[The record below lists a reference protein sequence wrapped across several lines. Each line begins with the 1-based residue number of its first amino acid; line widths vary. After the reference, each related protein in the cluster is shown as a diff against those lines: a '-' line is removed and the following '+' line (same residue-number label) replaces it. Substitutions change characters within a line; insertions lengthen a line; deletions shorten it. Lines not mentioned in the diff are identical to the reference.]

1 MRNRYIRFFVS
12 STFKDMKME
21 RNLLQ
26 DIFSEL
32 KEEYS
37 KQNWQID
44 MIDLRWGISQE
55 AGFDN
60 KTMQICKEELKRC
73 QKLSPKPNFIILL
86 GDRYGWIP
94 LPEVV
99 PVEVYQTLQMNNSEK
114 SLFLHWY
121 QLDRNVLPE
130 GAYIM
135 KTRSYFKDFFYDIVN
150 DKFYNIDYT
159 NDDIWKREVE
169 EPLSMI
175 FKRNKCKLYGSSAT
189 EQEIEHGAFN
199 VDDAQEHVIAYIRHL
214 QEIPDSKT
222 EDFYENNK
230 RDEITNI
237 QNC

>member
-99 PVEVYQTLQMNNSEK
+99 PVEVYQTLQMNN
-114 SLFLHWY
+114 
-121 QLDRNVLPE
+121 
-130 GAYIM
+130 
-135 KTRSYFKDFFYDIVN
+135 T
-150 DKFYNIDYT
+150 
-159 NDDIWKREVE
+159 
-169 EPLSMI
+169 
-175 FKRNKCKLYGSSAT
+175 SA
-189 EQEIEHGAFN
+189 F
-199 VDDAQEHVIAYIRHL
+199 
-214 QEIPDSKT
+214 
-222 EDFYENNK
+222 
-230 RDEITNI
+230 
-237 QNC
+237 